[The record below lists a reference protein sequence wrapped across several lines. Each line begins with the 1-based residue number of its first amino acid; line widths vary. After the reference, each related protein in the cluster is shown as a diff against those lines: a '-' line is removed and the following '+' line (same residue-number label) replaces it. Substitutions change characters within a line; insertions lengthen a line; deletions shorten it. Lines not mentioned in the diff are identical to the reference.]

1 MNEKK
6 FTRISAVTLPTL
18 SHKKV
23 DTYYLKVVAPMYKG
37 KQMPPRDGK
46 PAEPPAD
53 CLRVINLE
61 TGEEGEYLTSTI
73 AKERLM
79 EMNDYVGKCFEFTKL
94 GRRDGKRYD
103 DYAIYEI
110 SDPYGDAVG
119 GFRIT
124 K

>member
-1 MNEKK
+1 MADNK
-6 FTRISAVTLPTL
+6 FKRTAAITLPTL

-23 DTYYLKVVAPMYKG
+23 DTYYLKALAPMYKG
-37 KQMPPRDGK
+37 KQMPAKEGK

-61 TGEEGEYLTSTI
+61 TGEEGEYLLSTI
-73 AKERLM
+73 AKERLS
-79 EMNDYVGKCFEFTKL
+79 EMKDYVGKCFEFTKL

-110 SDPYGDAVG
+110 EDPDG
-119 GFRIT
+119 GA
-124 K
+124 KVHVVKK